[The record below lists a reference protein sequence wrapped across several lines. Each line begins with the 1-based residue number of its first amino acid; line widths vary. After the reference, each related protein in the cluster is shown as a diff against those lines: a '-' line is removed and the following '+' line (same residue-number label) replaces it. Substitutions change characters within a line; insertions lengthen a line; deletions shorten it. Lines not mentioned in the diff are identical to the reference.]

1 MRFADFARLGSGSLN
16 ILREPAL
23 RPVGEALKQRFGT
36 PYIDSFPIGLEGGVA
51 FLEEAAAIMG
61 IDPEGVV
68 EAERVHQAEML
79 SSFADLRGAA
89 VSPDPLTL
97 GSLEYAP
104 VRRVM
109 AALDLKADTG
119 GAGLSL
125 PYSPPVGTAGIRRL
139 LHRWRRRIHA

>member
-1 MRFADFARLGSGSLN
+1 
-16 ILREPAL
+16 
-23 RPVGEALKQRFGT
+23 
-36 PYIDSFPIGLEGGVA
+36 
-51 FLEEAAAIMG
+51 MG

-109 AALDLKADTG
+109 AALDLRADTG